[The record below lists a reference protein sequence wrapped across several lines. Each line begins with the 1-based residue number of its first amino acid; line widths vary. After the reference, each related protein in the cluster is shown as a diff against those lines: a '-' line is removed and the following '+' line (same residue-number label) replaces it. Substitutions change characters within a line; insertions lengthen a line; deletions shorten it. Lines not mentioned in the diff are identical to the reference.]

1 MYQEALAKAI
11 ETANLQE
18 EVLVVRLELEQPYV
32 IIRKQRAT
40 TIPYFGTP
48 WRGLLAV
55 AIPESH
61 VISWSQ
67 RSSPTYASLV
77 AEATVSNAQLARAVA
92 RETGWRLVDALGD
105 TELSDG
111 EHVLY
116 STEPHAPL
124 QPEQAMALIRHW
136 GIRDIPPSL
145 RDGNETFTQVK
156 LRALADFETRYPAS
170 VVTHQV
176 TITHGG
182 SSDVVHG
189 PPAPAPVRPVKAI
202 LPDDPFDLLALPELP
217 DSVEAE
223 RMGQSIDMSSDPDD
237 PTLTIEQIEVMVSE
251 AGAELG
257 AFWNAL
263 AGGERA
269 MAPRSLVAAAL
280 AEVRARETIPVPR
293 PE

>member
-1 MYQEALAKAI
+1 MYQEILTKAI
-11 ETANLQE
+11 ASANLRG
-18 EVLVVRLELEQPYV
+18 EVQTHRLELGKPYLIV
-32 IIRKQRAT
+32 CTQANVNR
-40 TIPYFGTP
+40 P
-48 WRGLLAV
+48 WRGCEAV
-55 AIPESH
+55 AIPESL
-61 VISWSQ
+61 VIRWARSQ
-67 RSSPTYASLV
+67 DPTLTSL
-77 AEATVSNAQLARAVA
+77 LARESIVCTPALGRAVS
-92 RETGWRLVDALGD
+92 RETGWRLVDWQGD
-105 TELSDG
+105 TELPDG

-124 QPEQAMALIRHW
+124 QPEQAMALLDHW
-136 GIRDIPPSL
+136 SVREIPESL
-145 RDGNETFTQVK
+145 RDGSVTWTQAT
-156 LRALADFETRYPAS
+156 LLPLADFEHRYPAS